1 MKILWLNHR
10 DPKHPNSGGSEIRIR
25 EIGKRLV
32 QNGHSVKL
40 VCERWPGSKKSEFL
54 DGIEIE
60 RVASK
65 YSIHL
70 KVPFLLNMAD
80 YDFVIDDI
88 AHAIPWE
95 SQFFTNKCVIAQ
107 VHHVHQEVLKFELN
121 PLLARIIGISE
132 KTIKYYN
139 RIIAVSESTKNALI
153 NDLGVSGNKI
163 KIITNGID
171 VAHYR
176 PSTKASSPT
185 ILWVGRVK
193 RYKRVDH
200 VLLAFNLIFKQI
212 PNAELIIAGNGDY
225 LENIKKVAGNL
236 HLPNVIFTGAVDEQK
251 KVSLMASS
259 WVTVSSS
266 LTEGWG
272 MTITESAA
280 CGTPAVAYDVAGLRD
295 SIRNNETGLLAS
307 DGNVNAL
314 AQAILQVLQDNQLRE
329 TLSKNA
335 SRSAKEFSWDKV
347 AKEFIDFLASTNNRR

>member
-1 MKILWLNHR
+1 
-10 DPKHPNSGGSEIRIR
+10 
-25 EIGKRLV
+25 
-32 QNGHSVKL
+32 L
-40 VCERWPGSKKSEFL
+40 VCERWPGSKNTESL

-70 KVPFLLNMAD
+70 KTPFLLNKDD

-121 PLLARIIGISE
+121 PILANMIAISE

-139 RIIAVSESTKNALI
+139 NIIAVSESTKNALI
-153 NDLGVSGNKI
+153 HDLGVSKNKI
-163 KIITNGID
+163 KIITNGLD
-171 VAHYR
+171 LAHYK
-176 PSTKASSPT
+176 PSAKACSPT

-200 VLLAFNLIFKQI
+200 VLSAFTLIAKQI
-212 PNAELIIAGNGDY
+212 PNAKLIIVGNGDY
-225 LENIKKVAGNL
+225 LENIKKIAENL
-236 HLPNVIFTGAVDEQK
+236 HLSNVIFTGAVDEKK

-259 WVTVSSS
+259 WVIVSSS

-307 DGNVNAL
+307 DGNNKAL
-314 AQAILQVLQDNQLRE
+314 AQALLRVLQDEQLRVA
-329 TLSKNA
+329 LSENA
-335 SRSAKEFSWDKV
+335 LRWATEFSWDKV
-347 AKEFIDFLASTNNRR
+347 AKEFIDFLELTNNGR

>member
-1 MKILWLNHR
+1 LKILWINHR

-32 QNGHSVKL
+32 QNGNSVKL
-40 VCERWPGSKKSEFL
+40 VCERWPGSKNTESL

-70 KVPFLLNMAD
+70 KTPFLLNKDD

-121 PLLARIIGISE
+121 PILANMIAISE

-139 RIIAVSESTKNALI
+139 NIIAVSESTKNALI
-153 NDLGVSGNKI
+153 HDLGVSKNKI

-171 VAHYR
+171 LAHYK
-176 PSTKASSPT
+176 PSAKACSPT

-200 VLLAFNLIFKQI
+200 VLSAFTLIAKQI
-212 PNAELIIAGNGDY
+212 PNAKLIIVGNGDY
-225 LENIKKVAGNL
+225 LENIKKIAENL
-236 HLPNVIFTGAVDEQK
+236 HLSNVIFTGAVDEKK

-259 WVTVSSS
+259 WVIVSSS

-307 DGNVNAL
+307 DGNNKAL
-314 AQAILQVLQDNQLRE
+314 AQALLRVLQDEQLRVA
-329 TLSKNA
+329 LSENA
-335 SRSAKEFSWDKV
+335 LRWATEFSWDKV
-347 AKEFIDFLASTNNRR
+347 AKEFIDFLELTNNGR